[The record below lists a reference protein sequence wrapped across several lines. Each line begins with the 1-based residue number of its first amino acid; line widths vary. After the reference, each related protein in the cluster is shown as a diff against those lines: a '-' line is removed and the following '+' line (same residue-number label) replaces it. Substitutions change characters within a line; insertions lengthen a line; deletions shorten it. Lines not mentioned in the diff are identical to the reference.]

1 MAANTV
7 LAQVPIRQG
16 FNTFTYLGTTSAPIS
31 TYNAVLSAVVAGDPN
46 GGAPDV
52 YSPLNP
58 SFANDFNNFS
68 QNRSYVVFAK
78 SNFNLGLSGDYIPPQ
93 PAKFN
98 LKAGF
103 NTIGFDSNCIKQP
116 LSVFRGNLYTAYV
129 RSVQGTEETFKLYI
143 DSFAQNG
150 LPQSFGLDSIEPL
163 SSYVVTATNNMVL
176 TAERVYNL
184 LITEAGSFIVT
195 NPPVSGIRV

>member
-16 FNTFTYLGTTSAPIS
+16 FNTITYLGTTSAPIS
-31 TYNAVLSAVVAGDPN
+31 TYNAVLSGMVAGDAN
-46 GGAPDV
+46 GGSPDV

-58 SFANDFNNFS
+58 AFANDFNTFT

-103 NTIGFDSNCIKQP
+103 NTIGFDSNCIKQN
-116 LSVFRGNLYTAYV
+116 LSSFGSSIFNAYV
-129 RSVQGTEETFKLYI
+129 RSVQGSDQTYKIYVASLGNTQTL
-143 DSFAQNG
+143 G
-150 LPQSFGLDSIEPL
+150 LSAMEPL
-163 SSYVVTATNNMVL
+163 SSYVVNATTDFTL
-176 TAERVYNL
+176 SAERVYNL
-184 LITEAGSFIVT
+184 LITDDNRFIVT

>member
-7 LAQVPIRQG
+7 LAQIPIRQG
-16 FNTFTYLGTTSAPIS
+16 FNTITYLGTTSAPIS
-31 TYNAVLSAVVAGDPN
+31 TYNAVLSGIVAGDAN
-46 GGAPDV
+46 GGSPDV
-52 YSPLNP
+52 YSPNNP
-58 SFANDFNNFS
+58 SFANDFNNFT

-103 NTIGFDSNCIKQP
+103 NTIGFDSNCIRQP
-116 LSVFRGNLYTAYV
+116 LSVFGSDIYTAYV
-129 RSVQGTEETFKLYI
+129 RSTQGTEETFKIYI
-143 DSFAQNG
+143 AALANQVYG
-150 LPQSFGLDSIEPL
+150 LSVVEPL
-163 SSYVVTATNNMVL
+163 SSYVVNATTNMTL

-184 LITEAGSFIVT
+184 LITEGGTFIVT

>member
-31 TYNAVLSAVVAGDPN
+31 TYNAVLSGMVAGDVN
-46 GGAPDV
+46 GGSPDV

-58 SFANDFNNFS
+58 SFANDFNTFT

-78 SNFNLGLSGDYIPPQ
+78 SNFNLGLSGDYVPPQ

-103 NTIGFDSNCIKQP
+103 NTIGFDSNCIRQP
-116 LSVFRGNLYTAYV
+116 LSVFGDKIFTAYL
-129 RSVQGTEETFKLYI
+129 RSIQGTEETYKIYVAALGNN
-143 DSFAQNG
+143 QTLG
-150 LPQSFGLDSIEPL
+150 LNSVEPL
-163 SSYVVTATNNMVL
+163 SSYVVNATTNMTL

-184 LITEAGSFIVT
+184 LITNDNRFIVT

>member
-31 TYNAVLSAVVAGDPN
+31 TYNAVLSGMVAGDVN
-46 GGAPDV
+46 GGSPDV

-58 SFANDFNNFS
+58 SFANDFNTFT

-78 SNFNLGLSGDYIPPQ
+78 SNFNLGLSGDYVPPQ

-103 NTIGFDSNCIKQP
+103 NTVGFDSNCIIQP
-116 LSVFRGNLYTAYV
+116 LSSFGSNIFTAYV
-129 RSVQGTEETFKLYI
+129 RSTQGTDETFRLYI
-143 DSFAQNG
+143 AALGANQVYG
-150 LPQSFGLDSIEPL
+150 LNSVEPL
-163 SSYVVTATNNMVL
+163 SSYVVIATTNMTL

-184 LITEAGSFIVT
+184 LITNDNRFIVT